1 MSLPININ
9 DLIHGKSIEWERLE
23 FKKGWNP
30 EEVAHTLCAF
40 ANDLNNWGGGYI
52 IIGIDENNGLPILP
66 PAGLQQEQLDKI
78 QGEVLHLAN
87 QILPNYYPI
96 MQPYLLQGKQILVL
110 WCPAGDNRPYTA
122 LSTQGQKGQR
132 YPYIR
137 FGSRSIIAKG
147 DSLRRL
153 HELAARIPFD
163 DRVNN
168 RSTVDDF
175 DLGLIQAFLQEV
187 KSDLYEE
194 SKHISLNDL
203 ARQMHIAKG
212 SDEDLRPV
220 NVGLLFFSRQPD
232 LFFPRSWIELV
243 WHKGDADDSFSE
255 VYFKGPIHVQLRAAL
270 AFISNNI
277 IAEKVTKIN
286 GKAEADRY
294 YNFPYKAVEEALSN
308 AVYHKSY
315 ELGTPIEVQIW
326 PDKIEIL
333 SFPGP
338 VPPADV
344 QILNQ
349 QKRIVARDYRNRRIG
364 DFLKEIHLTEGRG
377 TGFPAIYKAM
387 ANNNSPE
394 PVFETN
400 EQCTHFLSTLFANP
414 MFEALQDE
422 NEEENII
429 NNDNGSAIDEYGG
442 VLPKIDQKFNSFNDI
457 LSYCDQV
464 SDQVIGLN
472 NNNISDFANTT
483 DQVSD
488 QASNQDKSLI
498 NSEINDN
505 KNLTNQVSN
514 QVSNQATNQVK
525 AILDSTIHNRVSEIL
540 MLTLKPQKRDEILHS
555 MELSNQSVNRKK
567 YLNPLIEYGWIVML
581 YPDKKSSPKQMY
593 TITEKGKR
601 LLKLITSK

>member
-1 MSLPININ
+1 MSLPINIT

-52 IIGIDENNGLPILP
+52 IIGINENNGLPKLP

-78 QGEVLHLAN
+78 QGEVLLLAN

-96 MQPYLLQGKQILVL
+96 MQPYQLQGKQILVL

-137 FGSRSIIAKG
+137 FGSRSVIAKG
-147 DSLRRL
+147 DNLRRL

-168 RSTVDDF
+168 RSTVSDF
-175 DLGLIQAFLQEV
+175 DLGLIHAFLQEV

-203 ARQMHIAKG
+203 SRQMHIAKG
-212 SDEDLRPV
+212 PDEDLRPV

-243 WHKGDADDSFSE
+243 WHKGDADDSFTE

-270 AFISNNI
+270 AFIANNI
-277 IAEKVTKIN
+277 IVEKVTKVHGI
-286 GKAEADRY
+286 AEADRY

-315 ELGTPIEVQIW
+315 ELGAPIEVQIW

-349 QKRIVARDYRNRRIG
+349 QIRIVARDYRNRRIG

-387 ANNNSPE
+387 ANNNSPK

-400 EQCTHFLSTLFANP
+400 EQCTHFLSTLFVNP
-414 MFEALQDE
+414 MFE
-422 NEEENII
+422 NFTYKEEKIGTEGSVLGTNRIGLNF
-429 NNDNGSAIDEYGG
+429 NN
-442 VLPKIDQKFNSFNDI
+442 LNDI

-464 SDQVIGLN
+464 NDQVISLK
-472 NNNISDFANTT
+472 NNNINDFDNSTN
-483 DQVSD
+483 QVSD
-488 QASNQDKSLI
+488 QVSYQACSKESNQDKNLI
-498 NSEINDN
+498 DNELKDN
-505 KNLTNQVSN
+505 KNLTNQV
-514 QVSNQATNQVK
+514 TNQVTNQAK
-525 AILDSTIHNRVSEIL
+525 AILNSTIHNRVSEIL

-555 MELSNQSVNRKK
+555 MELSNQSANRKK
-567 YLNPLIEYGWIVML
+567 YLDPLIEYGWLEML

-593 TITEKGKR
+593 TITEKGKI
-601 LLKLITSK
+601 LLKLIANKIT

>member
-1 MSLPININ
+1 MSLAININ
-9 DLIHGKSIEWERLE
+9 ELINGNSIEWERLE

-40 ANDLNNWGGGYI
+40 ANDFNNWGGGYI
-52 IIGIDENNGLPILP
+52 IIGIDENKGQPILP
-66 PAGLQQEQLDKI
+66 PAGIKQEQLDKI
-78 QGEVLHLAN
+78 QGEVLLLAN
-87 QILPNYYPI
+87 QMQPNYFPI
-96 MQPYLLQGKQILVL
+96 MQPYHLQGKQILLL

-147 DSLRRL
+147 DNLRRL

-168 RSTVDDF
+168 RANVDDF

-203 ARQMHIAKG
+203 VRQMHIAKG
-212 SDEDLRPV
+212 PDEDLRPV

-243 WHKGDADDSFSE
+243 WHKAEADDSFSE

-277 IAEKVTKIN
+277 IAEKVRKVN
-286 GKAEADRY
+286 GRAEADRF
-294 YNFPYKAVEEALSN
+294 YNFPYKAVEESLSN

-315 ELGTPIEVQIW
+315 ELGAPIEVQIW

-333 SFPGP
+333 SYPGP
-338 VPPADV
+338 LPPMDV

-364 DFLKEIHLTEGRG
+364 DFMKEIHLTEGRG

-400 EQCTHFLSTLFANP
+400 EQCTFFLTTLPVNANFELNDEESEGDGNAKNEEVNAKNEGVNDIEFVKIEPTIVKSNIAIEGMIEETVNIIFKTEGRLIKRNLKLLLFAIAKQQGLRLPDLIAVNDLSVRSAERYLRLLR
-414 MFEALQDE
+414 EA
-422 NEEENII
+422 
-429 NNDNGSAIDEYGG
+429 G
-442 VLPKIDQKFNSFNDI
+442 
-457 LSYCDQV
+457 
-464 SDQVIGLN
+464 
-472 NNNISDFANTT
+472 
-483 DQVSD
+483 
-488 QASNQDKSLI
+488 
-498 NSEINDN
+498 
-505 KNLTNQVSN
+505 
-514 QVSNQATNQVK
+514 
-525 AILDSTIHNRVSEIL
+525 
-540 MLTLKPQKRDEILHS
+540 
-555 MELSNQSVNRKK
+555 
-567 YLNPLIEYGWIVML
+567 LIEFMGDASKTGGYYL
-581 YPDKKSSPKQMY
+581 
-593 TITEKGKR
+593 TEKSTKQF
-601 LLKLITSK
+601 LNLAE

>member
-1 MSLPININ
+1 MSLPINIT

-52 IIGIDENNGLPILP
+52 IIGIDENQGQLILP
-66 PAGLQQEQLDKI
+66 PTGLQQDQLDKI
-78 QGEVLHLAN
+78 QGEVLLLAN
-87 QILPNYYPI
+87 QIMPNYYPI
-96 MQPYLLQGKQILVL
+96 MQPYQLQGKQILVL

-147 DSLRRL
+147 ENLRRL

-168 RSTVDDF
+168 RSVVADF

-187 KSDLYEE
+187 KSELYEE

-203 ARQMHIAKG
+203 VRQMHIAKG
-212 SDEDLRPV
+212 PDEDLRPV

-255 VYFKGPIHVQLRAAL
+255 VYFKGPIHVQLRAAM
-270 AFISNNI
+270 AFLSNNI
-277 IAEKVTKIN
+277 IAEKTTKID
-286 GKAEADRY
+286 GKAEAERY

-315 ELGTPIEVQIW
+315 ELGAPIEVQIW

-338 VPPADV
+338 VPPVEV
-344 QILNQ
+344 QILKQ

-387 ANNNSPE
+387 ANNNSPD

-400 EQCTHFLSTLFANP
+400 EQCTYFLTTLGVNSVFA
-414 MFEALQDE
+414 ALDSVTNDERKDLKNDVATVNNEGAIGNNEGTTADNGGTIVNNEGAIVE
-422 NEEENII
+422 NEGAKLK
-429 NNDNGSAIDEYGG
+429 NGRAVDKIGG
-442 VLPKIDQKFNSFNDI
+442 V
-457 LSYCDQV
+457 
-464 SDQVIGLN
+464 
-472 NNNISDFANTT
+472 
-483 DQVSD
+483 
-488 QASNQDKSLI
+488 
-498 NSEINDN
+498 
-505 KNLTNQVSN
+505 
-514 QVSNQATNQVK
+514 
-525 AILDSTIHNRVSEIL
+525 
-540 MLTLKPQKRDEILHS
+540 
-555 MELSNQSVNRKK
+555 
-567 YLNPLIEYGWIVML
+567 IEE
-581 YPDKKSSPKQMY
+581 
-593 TITEKGKR
+593 TFKGETRIIKT
-601 LLKLITSK
+601 KLITLLISIENKAGMRSPDYIISTGLSESSIERYIKLLREAGLIEFKGAAPQTGGYYLTEKMNRELEK